1 LAAFDDGVARLTQIV
16 NDVAARE
23 EDWLTR
29 IRAVLSALVK
39 FLDEEPH
46 WARFLILQAPAAA
59 AVLERRQRALTALA
73 RALKRETDTR
83 TAEKGAARR
92 SPQLTAELVVGG
104 VFSVI
109 RARLLDGPREPLL
122 ELLPTLTSLVLAQYR
137 GSGAGPGGEQA
148 QRRCGDAQTPNDG
161 LPVRAT
167 YRTTRVLSA
176 IGASPRLSNREIACA
191 AGLSDEGQTSKLLR
205 RLERRGLIENVGL
218 GQPYGEANAWLL
230 TDYGERVL
238 DATRHSLVP
247 GAGAVRS
254 RRIRGAA

>member
-1 LAAFDDGVARLTQIV
+1 M
-16 NDVAARE
+16 
-23 EDWLTR
+23 
-29 IRAVLSALVK
+29 
-39 FLDEEPH
+39 
-46 WARFLILQAPAAA
+46 
-59 AVLERRQRALTALA
+59 
-73 RALKRETDTR
+73 
-83 TAEKGAARR
+83 
-92 SPQLTAELVVGG
+92 
-104 VFSVI
+104 I
-109 RARLLDGPREPLL
+109 RARLLAGRNERLR
-122 ELLPTLTSLVLAQYR
+122 ELLPTLTSLVLAQYQ
-137 GSGAGPGGEQA
+137 GAGAGLGVEQPGGNS
-148 QRRCGDAQTPNDG
+148 GDAETRNDG

-176 IGASPRLSNREIACA
+176 IGASPRLSNREIAYA